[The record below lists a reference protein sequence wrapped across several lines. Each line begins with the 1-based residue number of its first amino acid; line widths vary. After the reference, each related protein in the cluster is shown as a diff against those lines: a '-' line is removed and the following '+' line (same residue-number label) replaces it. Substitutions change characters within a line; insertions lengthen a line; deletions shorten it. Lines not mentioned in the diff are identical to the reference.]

1 MAEKPSSSFLRT
13 AILLLLAAGWV
24 LVLAACSPSGGT
36 ETPSPVPPT
45 APTASPSAA
54 NDTSVILSPFSVA
67 TLTFTPTATATAT
80 STATFTR
87 TPTRT
92 VTPTPGPTTTL
103 TTGPTRTPTR
113 TPAGTLTPTPLVLD
127 TGIFQPVFSFKNFP
141 PGLIQAVYPLSGS
154 RAIISGTY
162 GLVSVDLLTQQISQL
177 RTSDRLLGVDAAGT
191 AWLTP
196 ANGSQI
202 YAWDGQDSTAYKF
215 SQGWILNASF
225 FDAPLGGSRLVDG
238 KPGQVWLTT
247 ASDVRVFDG
256 KRWRIFTESESG
268 IRYTRQAYV
277 HTAIAL
283 AVNPNTGEAMAGTC
297 DWRGSSMLDGGG
309 IRRYDGAHWVD
320 AGFPQENPCV
330 NWLKAG
336 SNGTIYASI
345 GGSIWSY
352 TNDQGWGELPL
363 PRLSSFQQYGS
374 VEDMPLGTDQMPWP
388 LVRILDR
395 DGQLVER
402 IRFRMI
408 NSEWQPVRYLDQISP
423 QSLLFLPGGRVWA
436 LEQSAAYALLGSDE
450 WQLQASFEFRAG
462 ASDPEGGIWLV
473 SDVDQNNPLL
483 WRGLP

>member
-1 MAEKPSSSFLRT
+1 MAVKPSASFLRT
-13 AILLLLAAGWV
+13 AISLLLAAGWV
-24 LVLAACSPSGGT
+24 LALAACTST
-36 ETPSPVPPT
+36 NTPQPITPPT
-45 APTASPSAA
+45 AAPTSTDQPAV
-54 NDTSVILSPFSVA
+54 VISPFVVA

-113 TPAGTLTPTPLVLD
+113 TPAGTLTPTPLVVD
-127 TGIFQPVFSFKNFP
+127 TGIFQPVFSLKNFP

-162 GLVSVDLLTQQISQL
+162 GLVSVDLLTQKISQL

-202 YAWDGQDSTAYKF
+202 YTWDGQDSTAYKF
-215 SQGWILNASF
+215 AQGWLLNASF

-247 ASDVRVFDG
+247 ASDVRFFDG
-256 KRWRIFTESESG
+256 MRWRIFTESESG

-309 IRRYDGAHWVD
+309 IRRYDGAHWID

-330 NWLKAG
+330 NWLKAN
-336 SNGTIYASI
+336 SIGTIYASI

-352 TNDQGWGELPL
+352 TSDQGWGELPL
-363 PRLSSFQQYGS
+363 PRISSFQQYGPI
-374 VEDMPLGTDQMPWP
+374 EDMPIGADQMPWP

-402 IRFRMI
+402 IRFHVLNM
-408 NSEWQPVRYLDQISP
+408 EWQPVRYLDQISP
-423 QSLLFLPGGRVWA
+423 QTLLFLPGGRVWS
-436 LEQSAAYALLGSDE
+436 LEQAAAYALLGSDE
-450 WQLQASFEFRAG
+450 WQLQASFDFRAG
-462 ASDPEGGIWLV
+462 ANDPEGGIWLV